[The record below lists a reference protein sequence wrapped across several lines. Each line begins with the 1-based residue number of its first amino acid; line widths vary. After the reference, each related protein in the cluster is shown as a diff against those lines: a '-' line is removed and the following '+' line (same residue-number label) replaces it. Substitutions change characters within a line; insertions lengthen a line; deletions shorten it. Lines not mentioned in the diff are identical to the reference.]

1 MYKGQDQV
9 TFVEVY
15 PGIALF
21 FSRLYILLYIHMQ
34 NLLNWADRASTV
46 PNRNSN
52 EFSGKNG
59 ALPAQ
64 TMTIPVTTDVNRD
77 ATVLN
82 LGLYRPITGANRAGG
97 LQRAWLIM
105 VETWTLWVS
114 SRPNTVFHS
123 IPGDSR

>member
-1 MYKGQDQV
+1 MHKGQDQV

-46 PNRNSN
+46 SNRSSN
-52 EFSGKNG
+52 EFSGKNW

-64 TMTIPVTTDVNRD
+64 TMTLPVTTGVNRD
-77 ATVLN
+77 ATILN
-82 LGLYRPITGANRAGG
+82 FGLYRPITGANRGG
-97 LQRAWLIM
+97 C
-105 VETWTLWVS
+105 
-114 SRPNTVFHS
+114 VFNVL
-123 IPGDSR
+123 G

>member
-1 MYKGQDQV
+1 MHKGQDQV

-15 PGIALF
+15 PSVALF

-46 PNRNSN
+46 PNRSSN
-52 EFSGKNG
+52 EFLGENG

-64 TMTIPVTTDVNRD
+64 TMTIPVTTGVNRD

-82 LGLYRPITGANRAGG
+82 LGLYRPITGANREGG
-97 LQRAWLIM
+97 
-105 VETWTLWVS
+105 
-114 SRPNTVFHS
+114 VFNVL
-123 IPGDSR
+123 G

>member
-1 MYKGQDQV
+1 MHKGQDQV

-34 NLLNWADRASTV
+34 NLLNWAEWAFTV
-46 PNRNSN
+46 PNRSSN
-52 EFSGKNG
+52 EFSGKTG

-64 TMTIPVTTDVNRD
+64 TMPIPVTTSVNRD

-82 LGLYRPITGANRAGG
+82 FGLYRPITEANRGG
-97 LQRAWLIM
+97 
-105 VETWTLWVS
+105 VS
-114 SRPNTVFHS
+114 STCSAN
-123 IPGDSR
+123 IGGDMDVVDVVPA